1 MYIHLFRWEVNS
13 TVQNIGVLNIKQLLQ
28 NPTGKFSSYMA
39 RRDKTIEDLDNRYFQ
54 LLNKAKTF
62 KFKVYKVKDNYL
74 FHFYIPSEEF
84 PDSLFYNV
92 CVLFESHNE
101 LTGSEKTINNHHLKL
116 FSNSP
121 NFMFTYT
128 YALNQNKMIIP
139 FLINKCAKRAL
150 TEAPTLR
157 NPIEVY
163 GFEKSIYFACRFIM
177 DNQLNSIFE
186 IENNRFLF
194 NEAKLKSEIAT
205 QESKYEEQKRIK
217 KEVAEK
223 KRENKKLAKGMQNST
238 TVNKFKTQAEKKEQ
252 KQSTPKRKAVRVI
265 KRKK

>member
-1 MYIHLFRWEVNS
+1 M
-13 TVQNIGVLNIKQLLQ
+13 QNIDTLTIKQLLQ
-28 NPTGKFSSYMA
+28 NPTGKYSSYMA

-62 KFKVYKVKDNYL
+62 KFKVYKIKQNYL

-84 PDSLFYNV
+84 VNSLFYNV
-92 CVLFESHNE
+92 CILFEAHKE
-101 LTGSEKTINNHHLKL
+101 LTGTEKTINNHHLKL

-139 FLINKCAKRAL
+139 FLLNKCAKRAL
-150 TEAPTLR
+150 TETPTLR

-163 GFEKSIYFACRFIM
+163 GFEKSIYFACRYIM
-177 DNQLNSIFE
+177 DNQLNNIYE
-186 IENNRFLF
+186 IENNRFLY
-194 NEAKLKSEIAT
+194 NESKLKSEISS
-205 QESKYEEQKRIK
+205 QEQKYEENKKIK
-217 KEVAEK
+217 KEIAEQKRQAK
-223 KRENKKLAKGMQNST
+223 KAAQGSQNAT
-238 TVNKFKTQAEKKEQ
+238 TVAKFKTQAQKKEQ
-252 KQSTPKRKAVRVI
+252 KVTTPKRKAVRVI

>member
-1 MYIHLFRWEVNS
+1 M
-13 TVQNIGVLNIKQLLQ
+13 QNIDVLNIKQLLQ

-39 RRDKTIEDLDNRYFQ
+39 RRDRTIEDLDNRYLQ
-54 LLNKAKTF
+54 LLAKAKTF
-62 KFKVYKVKDNYL
+62 KFKVYKVKNNYL

-84 PDSLFYNV
+84 VNSLFYNV
-92 CVLFESHNE
+92 CILFEEHDE

-139 FLINKCAKRAL
+139 FLLSKCSKRAL

-163 GFEKSIYFACRFIM
+163 GFEKSIYFACRYIM
-177 DNQLNSIFE
+177 DNQLNNIFE
-186 IENNRFLF
+186 IENNRFLY
-194 NEAKLKSEIAT
+194 NETKLKSEIMS
-205 QESKYEEQKRIK
+205 QEKKYEENKKIK

-223 KRENKKLAKGMQNST
+223 KREAKKAAKGSQNAT
-238 TVNKFKTQAEKKEQ
+238 TVSKFKTQAEKKET
-252 KQSTPKRKAVRVI
+252 KVSTPKRKAVRVI